1 MGSYGVAAG
10 ICLGAGAATVVG
22 GLAVYVPNLL
32 SEQTSAS
39 RSAVLGCSLALAAG
53 VMLYVS
59 FIEIFSKAAEGFEE
73 FELNDAAIS
82 GLTTLCFFAGMAIT
96 ALIEVCPAPS
106 ARAAHMPASH
116 TVARP
121 AQIVV
126 HSMHN
131 RQAAARMQSFEISD
145 IALDSSSRV
154 RVAEV
159 ELGQRTTPQSRSSS
173 ATTVHAGAQ
182 SSPRMSP
189 ARPREG
195 EALVTD
201 PIEQRRLVRMGM
213 VTAVA
218 IALHNFPEG
227 LAVFAA
233 AMDSPSVGAVVGLGI
248 ALHNIPEGIAVAM
261 PIYFATG
268 SRRRALLWAVLSG
281 ATEPIGGMLGY
292 AALTAVFS
300 EKARPPPGII
310 NLTPAFTC
318 SRLPQ
323 VLGIVFAI
331 VGGMM
336 VFLAIHELLPTAH
349 RCMPERTPLVS
360 LFVVIGMVIMASSLV
375 IFESLGI

>member
-1 MGSYGVAAG
+1 MSD
-10 ICLGAGAATVVG
+10 
-22 GLAVYVPNLL
+22 
-32 SEQTSAS
+32 SE
-39 RSAVLGCSLALAAG
+39 VLRYK
-53 VMLYVS
+53 V
-59 FIEIFSKAAEGFEE
+59 
-73 FELNDAAIS
+73 
-82 GLTTLCFFAGMAIT
+82 
-96 ALIEVCPAPS
+96 
-106 ARAAHMPASH
+106 
-116 TVARP
+116 
-121 AQIVV
+121 IVV

-159 ELGQRTTPQSRSSS
+159 ELDQRTTPQSRSSS

-268 SRRRALLWAVLSG
+268 SRRRALLWAALSG

-300 EKARPPPGII
+300 EKARPPGII
-310 NLTPAFTC
+310 KLTPAFTC
-318 SRLPQ
+318 SRLP
-323 VLGIVFAI
+323 
-331 VGGMM
+331 
-336 VFLAIHELLPTAH
+336 
-349 RCMPERTPLVS
+349 
-360 LFVVIGMVIMASSLV
+360 
-375 IFESLGI
+375 